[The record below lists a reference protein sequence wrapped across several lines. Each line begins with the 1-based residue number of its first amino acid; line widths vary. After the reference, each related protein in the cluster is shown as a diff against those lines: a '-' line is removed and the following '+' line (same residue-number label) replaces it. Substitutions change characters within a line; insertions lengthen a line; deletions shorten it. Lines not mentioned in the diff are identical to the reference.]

1 MSGILSSVDEPEIL
15 LISLA
20 KYAISGQPDKQANLL
35 DLYGFV
41 WIRFQINHFHFSEK
55 HADFI
60 HSQGAT
66 DNNVHGSDFRG
77 DKYLHCLI

>member
-1 MSGILSSVDEPEIL
+1 MSGIVSSVDEPEIL

-20 KYAISGQPDKQANLL
+20 KYAISGQPDKEASLL

-41 WIRFQINHFHFSEK
+41 WIRFQINPFHFSEK
-55 HADFI
+55 YADFI
-60 HSQGAT
+60 HSLGAT

-77 DKYLHCLI
+77 DKYHHHLI